1 MVGDLSRVVA
11 LIRSGTVLAR
21 GRPGTP
27 PRARS
32 HGCAGG
38 TRHAGGGPAVPP
50 SLAAI
55 VACRPVCD
63 PLGSVLLPVLLILGR
78 PGGRR
83 GGRSSGGS
91 GVIWSAARI
100 PGLAPSPVA
109 PGRRSGSCPHQRR
122 AVCQDSRC
130 PAAPRTRFAA
140 RRPAAPTPPGRPSHH
155 PARRPAAGLSGAAGG
170 RVCHGP
176 PNPLTS
182 PDCPPP
188 RSLPSGTPGRP
199 ALTSSIRLQA

>member
-1 MVGDLSRVVA
+1 MVGDLSGVVA

-21 GRPGTP
+21 GRPRTP
-27 PRARS
+27 ARARS

-63 PLGSVLLPVLLILGR
+63 PLGSVLLPVLLSLGR

-100 PGLAPSPVA
+100 PGLAPSPVP
-109 PGRRSGSCPHQRR
+109 PGRRPGTVPHHPR
-122 AVCQDSRC
+122 AVS
-130 PAAPRTRFAA
+130 PHTR
-140 RRPAAPTPPGRPSHH
+140 PPPPPPTPF
-155 PARRPAAGLSGAAGG
+155 
-170 RVCHGP
+170 
-176 PNPLTS
+176 
-182 PDCPPP
+182 PPP
-188 RSLPSGTPGRP
+188 P
-199 ALTSSIRLQA
+199 